1 MPAKTPGTK
10 AKEPGL
16 RLHRRQLFHWIGSD
30 LERDRKLNAEQRAQ
44 KYVQYLRGS
53 LQQGLW
59 LKLPRKPETFGPRDE
74 FRLQSPI
81 CCFTETMLDEIEFH
95 NREYGRLGLGFP
107 KRFVL
112 AQGGRPVNYIN
123 GVGADPSFQAWE
135 LLRRKVSD
143 PRVSLVMSPREWAEL
158 KAEFAYLSAFL
169 KMMKPTPK
177 RKPTRKKVVAEASAD
192 AAAVKGKRPIPIKRH
207 YGQILEYIE
216 EREWRIVVKQR
227 NQFTF
232 PRSVIPNGS
241 REANA
246 SPPFL
251 LPYRAAHDLFTVV
264 LPDARTKQAALQD
277 NVVRSLLF
285 PADGPPVTILALD
298 DLSTF

>member
-1 MPAKTPGTK
+1 MPAKTPATK

-59 LKLPRKPETFGPRDE
+59 LRLPRKPENFGPRDE

-112 AQGGRPVNYIN
+112 SQGGRPVNYVN
-123 GVGADPSFQAWE
+123 GVGADPSFQAWDK
-135 LLRRKVSD
+135 LRRKLSD
-143 PRVSLVMSPREWAEL
+143 SRVAAVMSPKEWEEL
-158 KAEFAYLSAFL
+158 QAEFVYLSAFL

-177 RKPTRKKVVAEASAD
+177 RRTTTKKVGAEASTD
-192 AAAVKGKRPIPIKRH
+192 ETQVKGKRPIPIKRH

-216 EREWRIVVKQR
+216 EREWRIVLKQQSR
-227 NQFTF
+227 QTF
-232 PRSVIPNGS
+232 PRSVISNPS
-241 REANA
+241 REPDA

-264 LPDARTKQAALQD
+264 LPDARTKHAALQD
-277 NVVRSLLF
+277 NVVRSLLI